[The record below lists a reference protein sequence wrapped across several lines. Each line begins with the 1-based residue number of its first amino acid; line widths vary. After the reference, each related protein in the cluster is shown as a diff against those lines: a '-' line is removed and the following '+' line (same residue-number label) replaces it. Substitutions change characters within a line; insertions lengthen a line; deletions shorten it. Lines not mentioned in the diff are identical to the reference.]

1 MIYSDVPLL
10 GAQDLV
16 KAYGDRDILAG
27 ASLTIEP
34 GERVG
39 LVGINGSGKS
49 TLAQLLVGLVE
60 PDAGQVTRE
69 RGMTLGY
76 LAQEPQMND
85 DATALEVAMSGLA
98 AWTDAMARYHAA
110 SAGLEA
116 ATGDLDA
123 LLTEQSSAAHAIEHL
138 GGWEVR
144 YQAEA
149 ILGHLGIASAD
160 QRVGTMSGGE
170 RRRVAMARL
179 LVARPDLAVLDEPT
193 NHLDVATIEW
203 LEQYLVDRFTGSLL
217 VITHDRYLLDRVVTR
232 TLELDH
238 GALYSFDG
246 GWEGYLTAKAERAA
260 QTERVEANRRNFLRR
275 ELDWLRRQPKA
286 RTGKQ
291 KARIA
296 RANQAIDTDAPKQ
309 EQVAAI
315 AVGATRSGKTI
326 LETKA
331 LAVDIGGMRL
341 VRDLTLAMRKGDRI
355 GIVGPNGA
363 GKTTLVRALLGQ
375 LEPAAGTVTRGQNTV
390 IAYLDQARAGLDLDK
405 SVLENVAEDRGHIT
419 LGEQTME
426 ARTYL
431 QRFLFSV
438 SDQARAVGTLS
449 GGERAR
455 VALARA
461 LRDTANLIVLD
472 EPTNDLDVTTL
483 AALEAALLDSGGSA
497 LVITHDRWFL
507 DRVATSIL
515 GFEGDGRVVHIVGG
529 YRDYLR
535 WRERDR
541 AEAAAAAAAEAPAP
555 QPRPTR
561 PAAPAPPVD
570 RSAAKLT
577 YAERKELAGLM
588 EQIDAAEAEVSSLEA
603 ELESYAFAQ
612 RGYLEQTEFLEQ
624 LADAR
629 SRAEALVER
638 WGELEARTEID

>member
-1 MIYSDVPLL
+1 MLYSGVPLL

-16 KAYGDRDILAG
+16 KGYGDREILAG

-34 GERVG
+34 GERIG

-49 TLAQLLVGLVE
+49 TLAQLLVGLIE

-76 LAQEPQMND
+76 LAQEPEMD
-85 DATALEVAMSGLA
+85 GDATALEVALTGLK
-98 AWTDAMARYHAA
+98 AWTDAMARYQAA
-110 SAGLEA
+110 SAGLDSA
-116 ATGDLDA
+116 SADQDA
-123 LLTEQSSAAHAIEHL
+123 LLAEQSAAAHAIERL
-138 GGWEVR
+138 GGWELS

-160 QRVGTMSGGE
+160 QTVGTMSGGE

-193 NHLDVATIEW
+193 NHLDVDTVEW
-203 LEQYLVDRFTGSLL
+203 LEQYLIERFTGSLL

-232 TLELDH
+232 TVELDH

-246 GWEGYLTAKAERAA
+246 GWEAYLTAKAERAA
-260 QTERVEANRRNFLRR
+260 LAERVEANRRNFLRR
-275 ELDWLRRQPKA
+275 ELEWLRRQPKA

-291 KARIA
+291 KARID
-296 RANQAIDTDAPKQ
+296 RANQAIDTDGPNR
-309 EQVAAI
+309 EQAAAI

-326 LETKA
+326 LETDA
-331 LAVDIGGMRL
+331 LAVDMGGMRL
-341 VRDLTLAMRKGDRI
+341 VRDLTLTMRKGDRI

-363 GKTTLVRALLGQ
+363 GKTSLVRVLLGQ
-375 LEPAAGTVTRGQNTV
+375 LEPAAGTVTRGQNTR
-390 IAYLDQARAGLDLDK
+390 IAYLDQGRAGLDPDK
-405 SVLENVAEDRGHIT
+405 SVLENVADNESHIT

-461 LRDTANLIVLD
+461 LRDAANLVVLD

-483 AALEAALLDSGGSA
+483 AALEAALLDAGASA

-515 GFEGDGRVVHIVGG
+515 AFEGDGRVVQVEGD

-541 AEAAAAAAAEAPAP
+541 AEAAAAELPAAKPKDTQPQAAAP
-555 QPRPTR
+555 QADPPT
-561 PAAPAPPVD
+561 AK
-570 RSAAKLT
+570 KLT
-577 YAERKELAGLM
+577 YGERIELAGLM
-588 EQIDAAEAEVSSLEA
+588 EQIDAAEADVSRLEA
-603 ELESYAFAQ
+603 ALASESFAGLDYREQAEHLEELAA
-612 RGYLEQTEFLEQ
+612 
-624 LADAR
+624 AR

-638 WGELEARTEID
+638 WGELEARSDNG

>member
-1 MIYSDVPLL
+1 VLYSGVPLL

-16 KAYGDRDILAG
+16 KAYGDRELFAG

-49 TLAQLLVGLVE
+49 TLARLLVGLGE
-60 PDAGQVTRE
+60 PDAGQITRE

-76 LAQEPQMND
+76 LAQEPEMD
-85 DATALEVAMSGLA
+85 GGATALEVALSGLK
-98 AWTDAMARYHAA
+98 AWTDAMVRHQAA

-116 ATGDLDA
+116 GTGDVDA
-123 LLTEQSSAAHAIEHL
+123 LVAEQSRAAHAIERL
-138 GGWEVR
+138 GGWEMR
-144 YQAEA
+144 YQAES
-149 ILGHLGIASAD
+149 ILGHLGIPAAD
-160 QRVGTMSGGE
+160 QVVGTMSGGE

-193 NHLDVATIEW
+193 NHLDVTTVEW
-203 LEQYLVDRFTGSLL
+203 LEQHLIERFTGSLL

-232 TLELDH
+232 IVELDH

-246 GWEGYLTAKAERAA
+246 GWEAYLTAKAERAA
-260 QTERVEANRRNFLRR
+260 QAERVEANRGNFLRR
-275 ELDWLRRQPKA
+275 ELAWLRRQPKA

-291 KARIA
+291 KARID
-296 RANQAIDTDAPKQ
+296 RANQAIDTDAPAR

-326 LETKA
+326 LETQS
-331 LAVDIGGMRL
+331 LSVDVGGMRL
-341 VRDLTLAMRKGDRI
+341 VRDLTLVMRKGDRI

-363 GKTTLVRALLGQ
+363 GKTSLVRALLGQ
-375 LEPAAGTVTRGQNTV
+375 LEPAAGTVTRGKNTR
-390 IAYLDQARAGLDLDK
+390 IAYLDQGRAGLDPDK
-405 SVLENVAEDRGHIT
+405 SVLENVADNDRHIT
-419 LGEQTME
+419 LGDQTME

-455 VALARA
+455 VALARS
-461 LRDTANLIVLD
+461 LRDSANLIVLD

-515 GFEGDGRVVHIVGG
+515 AFEGDGRVVHVEGD
-529 YRDYLR
+529 YRDYVR

-541 AEAAAAAAAEAPAP
+541 AEAATRTAAAAAPDPGEAK
-555 QPRPTR
+555 
-561 PAAPAPPVD
+561 PAAPAQQRDPATA
-570 RSAAKLT
+570 RLT
-577 YAERKELAGLM
+577 YAERLELAGLM
-588 EQIDAAEAEVSSLEA
+588 EQIDAAEAEVSRLEA
-603 ELESYAFAQ
+603 ELASPAFAALDYQ
-612 RGYLEQTEFLEQ
+612 EQATFLAQ

-638 WGELEARTEID
+638 WGELEARSELP